1 VTLDWRSRAAAAI
14 PGGTSTGSK
23 RPSAMFGPGV
33 DGPTHITEALGCRIR
48 TADGAWMID
57 LTAAL
62 GAVSLGY
69 ADPAVTEAVVRAAQR
84 GPVAGLPYT
93 DEVTLAERLQG
104 MIPSA
109 ERTRFLK
116 TGAEACAAA
125 VRIARAHTGRD
136 RVLGSG
142 YFGWLDW
149 WSPALGAPGNAYAD
163 YTHLPF
169 NDLDAWRTALTDADD
184 TLAAVI
190 VEPLV
195 EVLAD
200 VAWLSELRAHC
211 DHVGAVLI
219 FDEVKTGFRLHRGGA
234 QTLLGVTPDLTTLGK
249 AIANGY
255 PLAAVVGKAEIM
267 ATAERTWISSTLAT
281 ELTAL
286 AAAHAVLDAH
296 TTGDVCAQLTRTG
309 RALRDVIASAAADAG
324 SQLQTSG
331 DDTMFIIRWPDDD
344 TMHRKLTLLRQ
355 AGVLAKRGPYQF
367 PTCAMA
373 PADIAAVGD
382 AFHWALTH

>member
-1 VTLDWRSRAAAAI
+1 MTLDWRARAATVI

-23 RPSAMFGPGV
+23 RPEAMFGPGV
-33 DGPTHITEALGCRIR
+33 EGPTHITEALGCRLH
-48 TADGAWMID
+48 TTDGAWLID

-69 ADPAVTEAVVRAAQR
+69 ADPAVTEAVIRAAQR

-93 DEVTLAERLQG
+93 EEVTLAERLREL
-104 MIPSA
+104 IPSA
-109 ERTRFLK
+109 ERARFLK

-125 VRIARAHTGRD
+125 VRIARAYTGRD

-169 NDLDAWRTALTDADD
+169 NDLDAWRTALADADGS
-184 TLAAVI
+184 LAAVI

-195 EVLAD
+195 EELAD
-200 VAWLSELRAHC
+200 VAWLEELRAHC

-249 AIANGY
+249 AMANGY
-255 PLAAVVGKAEIM
+255 PLSAVVGKAEVM

-281 ELTAL
+281 ELSAL

-296 TTGDVCAQLTRTG
+296 SSRDVCAQLAGNG
-309 RALRDVIASAAADAG
+309 RALRTVIASAAADAG
-324 SQLQTSG
+324 SHLQTSG
-331 DDTMFIIRWPDDD
+331 HDTMFIIRWPDDD
-344 TMHRKLTLLRQ
+344 TMHHKLQLLRQ

-367 PTCAMA
+367 PTCAMTA
-373 PADIAAVGD
+373 ADIAAVGD

>member
-1 VTLDWRSRAAAAI
+1 MTLDWRSRAAAVI

-23 RPSAMFGPGV
+23 RPDAMFGPGM
-33 DGPTHITEALGCRIR
+33 DGPTHITEALGCRIH
-48 TADGAWMID
+48 TADGAWLID

-69 ADPAVTEAVVRAAQR
+69 ADPAVTEAVVRAAHR

-149 WSPALGAPGNAYAD
+149 WSPALGAPANAYAD

-169 NDLDAWRTALTDADD
+169 NDLEAWRTALAEADD

-200 VAWLSELRAHC
+200 VAWLRELRAHC

-249 AIANGY
+249 ALANGY
-255 PLAAVVGKAEIM
+255 PLAAVVGKAEVM

-296 TTGDVCAQLTRTG
+296 TARDVCAQLANTG

-324 SQLQTSG
+324 SHLQTGG

-344 TMHRKLTLLRQ
+344 TMHCKLTLLRQ

>member
-1 VTLDWRSRAAAAI
+1 MTSDWRARAAVAI

-23 RPSAMFGPGV
+23 RPDAMFGVGV
-33 DGPTHITEALGCRIR
+33 DGPTHISEALGCRIR
-48 TADGAWMID
+48 TADGTWLID

-69 ADPAVTEAVVRAAQR
+69 ADPAVTAAVTRAAQR

-93 DEVTLAERLQG
+93 DEVTLAERLHG

-125 VRIARAHTGRD
+125 VRIARAFTGRD

-149 WSPALGAPGNAYAD
+149 WSPAPGVPASACAD

-169 NDLDAWRTALTDADD
+169 NDLDAWRTALADTGD
-184 TLAAVI
+184 SLAAVF

-200 VAWLSELRAHC
+200 VDWLRELRAHC

-234 QTLLGVTPDLTTLGK
+234 QTVLGVTPDLTTLGK
-249 AIANGY
+249 ALANGY
-255 PLAAVVGKAEIM
+255 PLAAVVGNATVM
-267 ATAERTWISSTLAT
+267 AAAERTWISSTLAT
-281 ELTAL
+281 ELTAI

-296 TTGDVCAQLTRTG
+296 DSRDVCAQLASTG
-309 RALRDVIASAAADAG
+309 RALRDTIARAAAAAG
-324 SQLQTSG
+324 SHLQTTG
-331 DDTMFIIRWPDDD
+331 HDTMFIVRWPDDD
-344 TMHRKLTLLRQ
+344 TMTEKLRLLREG
-355 AGVLAKRGPYQF
+355 GVLAKRGPYQF
-367 PTCAMA
+367 PTGAMA